1 MCNFLNYLFLS
12 YTSPKKNVKYFS
24 SIQVLP
30 NKVCLYE
37 GTVIKMCNFLR
48 LIQLQC
54 ASFCAPF
61 HNRNK

>member
-1 MCNFLNYLFLS
+1 MCNFLNYLFLK

-37 GTVIKMCNFLR
+37 GTVIKMRIF
-48 LIQLQC
+48 
-54 ASFCAPF
+54 
-61 HNRNK
+61 KV